1 MTDREIQVLSIV
13 NHKHVVRYFNCWIE
27 EPQGPVKHSNT
38 EDVESSASTP
48 QAADSGSDIFA
59 PGIPNDPFAYRSA
72 DNSTS
77 LRFPDT
83 RYGVPGR
90 SKDPSRNKFWA
101 SADSDD
107 DSDEEGSV
115 EESGSD
121 SGEETESEH
130 PVAKPNEKRN
140 GVVSA
145 SVPSSALTDASSA
158 DPGSVRTLYIAMEFV
173 DNVSPLSCFGS
184 RRELTK

>member
-27 EPQGPVKHSNT
+27 EPQGPVKQLT
-38 EDVESSASTP
+38 AEESETSTSTP

-59 PGIPNDPFAYRSA
+59 PGIPSDPFAYKSS

-77 LRFPDT
+77 LRFPNT

-107 DSDEEGSV
+107 ESEEDDSV
-115 EESGSD
+115 EESGED

-130 PVAKPNEKRN
+130 PIAIKSQAKRKAVAP
-140 GVVSA
+140 A
-145 SVPSSALTDASSA
+145 SVPSSALTDASSSE
-158 DPGSVRTLYIAMEFV
+158 PGSVRTLYIAMEFV
-173 DNVSPLSCFGS
+173 DNVSPDCILRGAD
-184 RRELTK
+184 R